1 MCYIFVMT
9 RQGPQAKDSKYR
21 SPSDFPPLAGRGLTV
36 GQSVAKETNM
46 KTKTRAPGSWYPI
59 ENRMMWSMWRDFFI
73 SSKTWR
79 MKTPIG
85 ILAFKT
91 KRDAVMAKTLYENS
105 MGRAERVTR

>member
-1 MCYIFVMT
+1 
-9 RQGPQAKDSKYR
+9 
-21 SPSDFPPLAGRGLTV
+21 
-36 GQSVAKETNM
+36 
-46 KTKTRAPGSWYPI
+46 
-59 ENRMMWSMWRDFFI
+59 MMWSMWRDFFI